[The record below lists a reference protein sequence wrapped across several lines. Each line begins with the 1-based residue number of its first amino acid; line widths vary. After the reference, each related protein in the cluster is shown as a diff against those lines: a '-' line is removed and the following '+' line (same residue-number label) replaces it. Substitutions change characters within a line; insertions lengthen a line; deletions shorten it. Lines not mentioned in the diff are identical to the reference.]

1 MSRKFDIEQSVGLA
15 DVFEVR
21 WFRRGMEKSWAGGTL
36 KMVLRHPVLEDIVVE
51 PTVAGYRRLLTLP
64 EELGL
69 RQSPH
74 SREMVPWRYEI
85 VATYDWVQRVLVS
98 GTLVPVPLTIQP
110 SGAEADRKRY
120 IVEVYTNQLAPVG
133 IKNWVY
139 NMSEWRVRVAEAPGK
154 HACDNV
160 TSSVTSGSTALI
172 TSGGVYTGL
181 SGKQNKL
188 VYDAKPVKNS
198 GNAVTSGAIY
208 TAIEEV
214 KAVAECNMPELWVG
228 VTSNRENYAMAL
240 GRDSCVKTDYSTAVG
255 WSALSD
261 RRGEMKIVAAAE
273 EASYPHGLELVLHV
287 TGYMPEEPDGDGF
300 YAAGVGNLEFCVFER
315 EWGEEGAWRKREKV
329 TISAKAFMQMLI
341 AAGGVKTVE

>member
-21 WFRRGMEKSWAGGTL
+21 WFLRGMERSWDGGKL

-51 PTVAGYRRLLTLP
+51 STVEGYRRLLTLP

-69 RQSPH
+69 KQSPH

-98 GTLVPVPLTIQP
+98 GTLVPVPLAIQP
-110 SGAEADRKRY
+110 SGKEADRKRY
-120 IVEVYTNQLAPVG
+120 IVEVHTNKLAPVG
-133 IKNWVY
+133 VKNWVPD
-139 NMSEWRVRVAEAPGK
+139 MSAWRVRVAEDPGK

-160 TSSVTSGSTALI
+160 TSSVASGSTALI

-208 TAIEEV
+208 TAIEKV
-214 KAVAECNMPELWVG
+214 KAVAKCNMPELWVG
-228 VTSNRENYAMAL
+228 VTHNRGGYAMAL
-240 GRDSCVKTDYSTAVG
+240 GRESCVKTGYSTAVG
-255 WSALSD
+255 WSALSE

-300 YAAGVGNLEFCVFER
+300 YAAGMGNLEFCVFER
-315 EWGEEGAWRKREKV
+315 EWGAEGSLRKREKV